1 MSQIFPIR
9 RRFQLYYT
17 LEYAGVGIFFP
28 YLALYFKHIGL
39 SGAQSGILLGLIP
52 LTGFLV
58 QPLWGLASDIYGIRR
73 SALALGWLGVT
84 LTTAAMGLTHQF
96 HWLFVAV
103 LLMAVMRGPTT
114 PIGTALTLDYLERER
129 RQEEFGAI
137 RLWGSLSFCV
147 TSLLAGALLIEHAIE
162 SIVYVYSGI
171 ILLLTLLTLTLPDSA
186 ATQKVNWR
194 DGLTLLKRES
204 LLATLLLGILFI
216 GVTLGIAN
224 QYLAV
229 YLKDIHAPGWL
240 IGLSMTISALP
251 EVPLMAIVPKM
262 IGRWGVRLAFLVGI
276 GVLPLRWL
284 LYAVITEPLLTLP
297 THVLHGIGITALLV
311 VGVIYIDRLLA
322 RHWRATGQ
330 ALYSATLFGIGP
342 SIGLFVA
349 GPLYERGGISP
360 VWIFSMLAGLV
371 GLAIITWATRTP
383 VSRPVTERGAP

>member
-1 MSQIFPIR
+1 MSKILPVR
-9 RRFQLYYT
+9 RRFQLYYA

-58 QPLWGLASDIYGIRR
+58 QPLWGMASDIYGIRR
-73 SALALGWLGVT
+73 SALVLGWLGVA

-103 LLMAVMRGPTT
+103 LLMAIMRGPTS
-114 PIGTALTLDYLERER
+114 PISTALVLDYLEREQ
-129 RQEEFGAI
+129 RQEQFGAI
-137 RLWGSLSFCV
+137 RLWGSLSYCV
-147 TSLLAGALLIEHAIE
+147 TSLLAGALLIEYAIE
-162 SIVYVYSGI
+162 SIIFLYSAI
-171 ILLLTLLTLTLPDSA
+171 IVLLTLLTLTLPDSA

-194 DGLTLLKRES
+194 DGLTLVKRES
-204 LLATLLLGILFI
+204 LLTTLLLGVLFI
-216 GVTLGIAN
+216 GMTLGIAN

-229 YLKDIHAPGWL
+229 YLKDIYAPGWL

-251 EVPLMAIVPKM
+251 EVPLMAIVPQ
-262 IGRWGVRLAFLVGI
+262 IIARWGVRLAFLVGI
-276 GVLPLRWL
+276 GILPLRWL

-360 VWIFSMLAGLV
+360 VWIFSILAGLV

-383 VSRPVTERGAP
+383 VSRQAVERGTS